1 MVMINSDL
9 EAIEII
15 EGMQEPESEEQYIQA
30 WQHLVNTGTVWH
42 LQGSY
47 GRTAM
52 QLIENGIIKL
62 NRNV

>member
-30 WQHLVNTGTVWH
+30 WQHLVNTGAVWH

-47 GRTAM
+47 GRAAM

-62 NRNV
+62 KGE

>member
-52 QLIENGIIKL
+52 QLIENEIIKL
-62 NRNV
+62 KGE

>member
-1 MVMINSDL
+1 MVMINSGL

-47 GRTAM
+47 GRAAM

-62 NRNV
+62 KGE

>member
-30 WQHLVNTGTVWH
+30 WQHLVNTGAVWH

-47 GRTAM
+47 GRA
-52 QLIENGIIKL
+52 QCN
-62 NRNV
+62 

>member
-47 GRTAM
+47 GRAAM

-62 NRNV
+62 KGE

>member
-62 NRNV
+62 KGE

>member
-62 NRNV
+62 KGK

>member
-30 WQHLVNTGTVWH
+30 WQHLVNTGTGWH

-47 GRTAM
+47 GRTAI
-52 QLIENGIIKL
+52 QLIENEIIKL
-62 NRNV
+62 KGE

>member
-52 QLIENGIIKL
+52 KLIENEIIKL
-62 NRNV
+62 KGE

>member
-52 QLIENGIIKL
+52 QLIENEIIKFKGE
-62 NRNV
+62 